1 MAIRGL
7 EGNQNAQ
14 PRVFAH
20 DAVDLGK
27 SQGNGGI
34 GYTLGDRIPN
44 TSTIGVALYVGAA
57 MDLTVTLEGGTTV
70 QFKGVTAGSF
80 LPVLVTHVTASS
92 VTLAATGGELIA
104 LY

>member
-20 DAVDLGK
+20 DALDLQP
-27 SQGNGGI
+27 S
-34 GYTLGDRIPN
+34 YTLGTAIPN
-44 TSTIGVALYVGAA
+44 TSNIGVCLYVGVAN
-57 MDLTVTLEGGTTV
+57 DVTVKMEGGSTV

-80 LPVLVTHVTASS
+80 LPVLVTQVTA
-92 VTLAATGGELIA
+92 VGTALTGPGELIA

>member
-7 EGNQNAQ
+7 EGKQNAE

-20 DAVDLGK
+20 DALDLQP
-27 SQGNGGI
+27 S
-34 GYTLGDRIPN
+34 YTLGDRIPN
-44 TSTIGVALYVGAA
+44 TETIGVALYVGVNN
-57 MDLTVTLEGGTTV
+57 DITVTMEGGATV

-80 LPVLVTHVTASS
+80 LPVLVTHVTAVGSA
-92 VTLAATGGELIA
+92 LTGPGELIA

>member
-20 DAVDLGK
+20 DALDLK
-27 SQGNGGI
+27 PGN
-34 GYTLGDRIPN
+34 YTLGNRIAN
-44 TSTIGVALYVGAA
+44 TDTIGVALYVGTA
-57 MDLTVTLEGGTTV
+57 MDLTVTLGGGTTV
-70 QFKGVTAGSF
+70 LLKGLTAGSF
-80 LPVLVTHVTASS
+80 LPMLITHVTASS
-92 VTLAATGGELIA
+92 VTLGAGGGELIA

>member
-20 DAVDLGK
+20 DALDLK
-27 SQGNGGI
+27 PAN
-34 GYTLGDRIPN
+34 YTLGNRIAN
-44 TSTIGVALYVGAA
+44 TGTIGCALYVGAA
-57 MDLTVTLEGGTTV
+57 MDLTVTMEGGTTV
-70 QFKGVTAGSF
+70 LLKGVTAGSF
-80 LPVLVTHVTASS
+80 LPMLVTHVTATS
-92 VTLAATGGELIA
+92 VTLDAGGGELIA

>member
-20 DAVDLGK
+20 DALDLQE
-27 SQGNGGI
+27 S
-34 GYTLGDRIPN
+34 GYILGDAIPN
-44 TSTIGVALYVGAA
+44 TETIGVCLYVGVAN
-57 MDLTVTLEGGTTV
+57 DITVKMEGGSIV
-70 QFKGVTAGSF
+70 KFKGVTAGSF
-80 LPVLVTHVTASS
+80 LPVLVTQVTDLQTAL
-92 VTLAATGGELIA
+92 TAPGELIA

>member
-20 DAVDLGK
+20 DALDLK
-27 SQGNGGI
+27 PSA
-34 GYTLGDRIPN
+34 YTLGNRIPH
-44 TSTIGVALYVGAA
+44 TSVIGCALYIGTS
-57 MDLTVTLEGGTTV
+57 MDITVTLEGGSTV
-70 QFKGVTAGSF
+70 LFKGVTAGSF
-80 LPVLVTHVTASS
+80 LPVLVTHVTATS
-92 VTLAATGGELIA
+92 VTLAAGGGEIIA

>member
-20 DAVDLGK
+20 DALDLQP
-27 SQGNGGI
+27 S
-34 GYTLGDRIPN
+34 YTLGDRIPN
-44 TSTIGVALYVGAA
+44 TETIGVALYVGANN
-57 MDLTVTLEGGTTV
+57 DITVTMEGGTTV
-70 QFKGVTAGSF
+70 KFKGVTAGSF
-80 LPVLVTHVTASS
+80 LPVLVTHVTA
-92 VTLAATGGELIA
+92 VGTALTGTGELIA

>member
-20 DAVDLGK
+20 DALDLK
-27 SQGNGGI
+27 PSA
-34 GYTLGDRIPN
+34 YTLGDRIPN
-44 TSTIGVALYVGAA
+44 TSTIGVALYIGTS
-57 MDLTVTLEGGTTV
+57 MDVTVTLEGGSTV
-70 QFKGVTAGSF
+70 LFKGVTAGSF
-80 LPVLVTHVTASS
+80 LPVLVTHVTATS
-92 VTLAATGGELIA
+92 VTLAAGGGEIIA

>member
-20 DAVDLGK
+20 DALDLQNLVGAT
-27 SQGNGGI
+27 Q
-34 GYTLGDRIPN
+34 LPN
-44 TSTIGVALYVGAA
+44 TTNIGVCLYVGVSN
-57 MDLTVTLEGGTTV
+57 DITVKMEGGSTV

-80 LPVLVTHVTASS
+80 LPVLVTQVTAVS
-92 VTLAATGGELIA
+92 TALTGPGELIA

>member
-20 DAVDLGK
+20 DAVSVTPSDTVDIPGTDTR
-27 SQGNGGI
+27 GVCIYI
-34 GYTLGDRIPN
+34 GSI
-44 TSTIGVALYVGAA
+44 A
-57 MDLTVTLEGGTTV
+57 GGTDIKVIMESGNPVT
-70 QFKGVTAGSF
+70 FKGLSAGSF
-80 LPVLVTHVTASS
+80 LPILVTRV
-92 VTLAATGGELIA
+92 LATGTTATEILA

>member
-1 MAIRGL
+1 MIIPSQIRGL

-20 DAVDLGK
+20 DALDLQNLVGAT
-27 SQGNGGI
+27 Q
-34 GYTLGDRIPN
+34 LPN
-44 TSTIGVALYVGAA
+44 TTNIGVCLYVGVSN
-57 MDLTVTLEGGTTV
+57 DITVKMEGGSTV

-80 LPVLVTHVTASS
+80 LPVLVTQVTA
-92 VTLAATGGELIA
+92 VGTALTGPGELIA

>member
-20 DAVDLGK
+20 DALDLQP
-27 SQGNGGI
+27 S
-34 GYTLGDRIPN
+34 YTLGTRIPN
-44 TSTIGVALYVGAA
+44 TDTIGCALYVGVNN
-57 MDLTVTLEGGTTV
+57 DITVTMEGGATV

-80 LPVLVTHVTASS
+80 LPVLVTHVTAVGSA
-92 VTLAATGGELIA
+92 LTGPGELIA

>member
-1 MAIRGL
+1 MITPSQIRGL

-20 DAVDLGK
+20 DALDLQP
-27 SQGNGGI
+27 SA
-34 GYTLGDRIPN
+34 YTLGAAIPN
-44 TSTIGVALYVGAA
+44 TSTIGVCLYVGVAN
-57 MDLTVTLEGGTTV
+57 DVTVTMEGGSTV

-80 LPVLVTHVTASS
+80 LPVLVTKVTA
-92 VTLAATGGELIA
+92 VTTALTGPGELIA

>member
-20 DAVDLGK
+20 DALDLK
-27 SQGNGGI
+27 PGN
-34 GYTLGDRIPN
+34 YTLTNRIPN
-44 TSTIGVALYVGAA
+44 TDTIGCALYVGTA

-70 QFKGVTAGSF
+70 LFKGITAGSF
-80 LPVLVTHVTASS
+80 LPMLVTHVTASS
-92 VTLAATGGELIA
+92 VTLGAGGGELIA

>member
-27 SQGNGGI
+27 TTGNGGI
-34 GYTLGDRIPN
+34 GYTLGNRIPN
-44 TSTIGVALYVGAA
+44 TDTIGVALYVGAA

-70 QFKGVTAGSF
+70 QLKGVTAGSF
-80 LPVLVTHVTASS
+80 LPMLVTHVTASS

>member
-7 EGNQNAQ
+7 EGKQNAE

-20 DAVDLGK
+20 DALDLQP
-27 SQGNGGI
+27 S
-34 GYTLGDRIPN
+34 YTLGDRIPN
-44 TSTIGVALYVGAA
+44 TETIGVALYVGVNN
-57 MDLTVTLEGGTTV
+57 DITVTMEGGTTV

-80 LPVLVTHVTASS
+80 LPVLVTHVTAVGSA
-92 VTLAATGGELIA
+92 LTGPGELIA

>member
-20 DAVDLGK
+20 DALDLK
-27 SQGNGGI
+27 PGN
-34 GYTLGDRIPN
+34 YTLGNRIAN
-44 TSTIGVALYVGAA
+44 TDTIGVALYVGTA

-70 QFKGVTAGSF
+70 LLKGLTAGSF
-80 LPVLVTHVTASS
+80 LPMLITHVTASS
-92 VTLAATGGELIA
+92 VTLGAGGGELIA

>member
-7 EGNQNAQ
+7 EGTQNAE

-20 DAVDLGK
+20 DALDLQP
-27 SQGNGGI
+27 S
-34 GYTLGDRIPN
+34 YTLGNRIPN
-44 TSTIGVALYVGAA
+44 TENIGVALYVGVNN
-57 MDLTVTLEGGTTV
+57 DITVTMEGGTTV

-80 LPVLVTHVTASS
+80 LPVLVTHVTAVGSA
-92 VTLAATGGELIA
+92 LTGPGELIA

>member
-20 DAVDLGK
+20 DALDLQE
-27 SQGNGGI
+27 S
-34 GYTLGDRIPN
+34 GYVLETAIPN
-44 TSTIGVALYVGAA
+44 TETIGVCLYVGVAN
-57 MDLTVTLEGGTTV
+57 DITVKMEGGSIV
-70 QFKGVTAGSF
+70 KFKGVTAGSF
-80 LPVLVTHVTASS
+80 LPVLVTQVTDLETAL
-92 VTLAATGGELIA
+92 TAPGELIA

>member
-7 EGNQNAQ
+7 EGKQNAE

-20 DAVDLGK
+20 DAVDLSK
-27 SQGNGGI
+27 TVGNGGI

-44 TSTIGVALYVGAA
+44 TDTIGVALYVGAG
-57 MDLTVTLEGGTTV
+57 MDVTVTMEGGTTV
-70 QFKGVTAGSF
+70 LFKGVTAGSF

>member
-27 SQGNGGI
+27 TVAEGGI
-34 GYTLGDRIPN
+34 GYTLGNRIPN
-44 TSTIGVALYVGAA
+44 TDTIGVALYVGAP
-57 MDLTVTLEGGTTV
+57 MDLTVKMEGGTEV

-80 LPVLVTHVTASS
+80 LPVLVTHIQPG

>member
-20 DAVDLGK
+20 DALDLK
-27 SQGNGGI
+27 PSA
-34 GYTLGDRIPN
+34 YTLGNRIPN
-44 TSTIGVALYVGAA
+44 TDTIGVALYIGAA
-57 MDLTVTLEGGTTV
+57 MDLTVTLEGGSTV
-70 QFKGVTAGSF
+70 LFKGVTAGSF
-80 LPVLVTHVTASS
+80 LPVLVTHVTATS
-92 VTLAATGGELIA
+92 VTLAAGGGELIA

>member
-20 DAVDLGK
+20 DALDLQNLVGAA
-27 SQGNGGI
+27 Q
-34 GYTLGDRIPN
+34 LPN
-44 TSTIGVALYVGAA
+44 TTNIGVCLYVGVAN
-57 MDLTVTLEGGTTV
+57 DITVKMEGSSTEV
-70 QFKGVTAGSF
+70 LFKGVTAGSF
-80 LPVLVTHVTASS
+80 LPILVTHVTN
-92 VTLAATGGELIA
+92 VTTALTGPGELIA

>member
-20 DAVDLGK
+20 DALDLK
-27 SQGNGGI
+27 PAN
-34 GYTLGDRIPN
+34 YTLGNRIAN
-44 TSTIGVALYVGAA
+44 TDTIGCALYIGTS
-57 MDLTVTLEGGTTV
+57 MDITVTLEGGSTPV
-70 QFKGVTAGSF
+70 LFKGVTAGSF
-80 LPVLVTHVTASS
+80 LPVLVTHVTATS
-92 VTLAATGGELIA
+92 VTLGAGGGEIIA

>member
-20 DAVDLGK
+20 DALDLQP
-27 SQGNGGI
+27 S
-34 GYTLGDRIPN
+34 YTLGDRIPN
-44 TSTIGVALYVGAA
+44 TETIGVALYVGANN
-57 MDLTVTLEGGTTV
+57 DITVTMEGGTTV
-70 QFKGVTAGSF
+70 KFKGVTAGSF
-80 LPVLVTHVTASS
+80 LPVLVTHVTALGSA
-92 VTLAATGGELIA
+92 LTGTGELIA